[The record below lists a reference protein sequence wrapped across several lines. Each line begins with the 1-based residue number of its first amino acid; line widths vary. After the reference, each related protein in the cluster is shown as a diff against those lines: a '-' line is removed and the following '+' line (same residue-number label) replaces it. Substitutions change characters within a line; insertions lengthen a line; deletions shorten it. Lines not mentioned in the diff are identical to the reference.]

1 MSTLFYPQFVVPV
14 LGLQVGGIAE
24 SFYPRVITFL
34 IAALVIHHGINT
46 TTLFIAHCRLMLLSR
61 SLILRKNSTNTLL
74 KRAHQLACINYFLM
88 IISVMSI
95 LLLFNVDNPEY
106 QLIWKREMYQK
117 YRLDFIWCPKFYVL
131 DPTVW
136 EFATMMIVACSVTV
150 LFAFVFVL
158 CSLTT
163 IAIVQSAKDTMS
175 VQTMRYHVQVVVSFL
190 ISCGIQAFFVVL
202 PVFHMLLCV
211 YFEFIKTYT
220 GVFTQAHQGTAFTLF
235 YVLSHRKTKKTWRK
249 CEQPSFDKFTNEET
263 VFNSSTQRSERSI

>member
-14 LGLQVGGIAE
+14 LGLQVGGVLGE
-24 SFYPRVITFL
+24 VYPRVITYL

-61 SLILRKNSTNTLL
+61 SLILRKNSTNVLL
-74 KRAHQLACINYFLM
+74 KRAHQLANINYFLM
-88 IISVMSI
+88 IVSVASI
-95 LLLFNVDNPEY
+95 LLLFNVDSLEY
-106 QLIWKREMYQK
+106 QNTWKQEYYQK
-117 YRLDFIWCPKFYVL
+117 YKLDFIWCPKYYVL

-136 EFATMMIVACSVTV
+136 EFVVMMGVACSVTV

-158 CSLTT
+158 CSITT

-175 VQTMRYHVQVVVSFL
+175 VQTMRYHMQVVISFL

-211 YFEFIKTYT
+211 YFEFVKNYT
-220 GVFTQAHQGTAFTLF
+220 GGLLFYSVFTQAHQGTAFTLF

-249 CEQPSFDKFTNEET
+249 FARVARKIKTDRLFK
-263 VFNSSTQRSERSI
+263 RSI